1 MGPVKTAGIGAPG
14 VNMMFS
20 ILSFFPP
27 NDDDDDDNDADDDDD
42 DENDDNDQEEEQK
55 EEDIKIGDPKTM
67 VNLDDLEG
75 YPNFR
80 EPPYTYIIYVIR

>member
-1 MGPVKTAGIGAPG
+1 
-14 VNMMFS
+14 MMMVM
-20 ILSFFPP
+20 II
-27 NDDDDDDNDADDDDD
+27 NDD
-42 DENDDNDQEEEQK
+42 DQEEEQK

-80 EPPYTYIIYVIR
+80 KPPYTYIIYVRR

>member
-14 VNMMFS
+14 VNMVFS
-20 ILSFFPP
+20 ILSFFFRQMMMVMII
-27 NDDDDDDNDADDDDD
+27 NDD
-42 DENDDNDQEEEQK
+42 DQEEEQK

-80 EPPYTYIIYVIR
+80 KPPYTYIIYVRR